1 MSRNKPP
8 QINLGIQ
15 GMKSGGGR
23 PSEPEP
29 ARRQQEVPDD
39 YYPEGIDPEEFDAM
53 VQAEMERLELE
64 ARSRLSD
71 ATEEDDYYEKPT
83 PAPRYSAAP
92 SDRGLPNPPAVRGN
106 DPRADKRSQ
115 QQEYARQLQADADLR
130 SRAPEDRSDSR
141 GGNQSAGSVK
151 RPIVQEERRR
161 KEALNAADFDVFG
174 NSSGAQLK
182 ASNSSRL
189 QPSGDQIAKLEKQ
202 KEYARLLEADRR
214 NKEINAVRG
223 LEDEISPRKQPSARR
238 PPSED
243 DGVYTG
249 LNIGADGDKA
259 AAREAKRRNQQQ
271 YADQLREASS
281 RPPVLPSPR
290 LEQVRRAQD
299 GDSSHTSIQLSGY
312 DVNTTQRIRNKKVQQ
327 EEYSNSIFSDARQP
341 PAAASQYEQ
350 SKQRLAEPDRY
361 GTSIA
366 LPGSDLNTADA
377 RQRKISEQRKYNREL
392 QEAELSNR
400 QAAAAA
406 EESVAPRRG
415 LSGRRR
421 AEEEPED
428 HPLGGGGRLTIGPN
442 ESGTEA
448 RNRKKEAQEQYAR
461 QLAAD
466 SNNSSR
472 YRDDEEE
479 GGPPPRRLPVNSAVG
494 VDGYYA
500 DEMTEQELLWAE
512 RKGIPVKRTRGIGS
526 VVQQTQYRRD
536 EEALEQFKPV
546 VVSSRVR
553 DYKERQAAY
562 AQLLNEDTAA
572 RDSARADSGLDD
584 QTSRAAQQQKR
595 AASTGRYRSG
605 RNEVDY
611 GNSSG
616 TGLMLGGMDV
626 STSMRKENK
635 RVAQQQYANDIANAA
650 SRPEIPPSYRS
661 VYREQHEYEGNGLPG
676 GNQKKFNEHTGASYH
691 NIQQASYERIGSGKE
706 DIRGAPR
713 DTYRTRGT
721 SSGGGNSQIS
731 F

>member
-15 GMKSGGGR
+15 GVKSGGR
-23 PSEPEP
+23 QTEPEP
-29 ARRQQEVPDD
+29 SRRRQEVPDD

-64 ARSRLSD
+64 ARSRLSGAAPD
-71 ATEEDDYYEKPT
+71 DDYYEE

-92 SDRGLPNPPAVRGN
+92 VDRGLPNPPAVRGS

-130 SRAPEDRSDSR
+130 SRAPADRSDSR
-141 GGNQSAGSVK
+141 GGNQSAGSAK

-161 KEALNAADFDVFG
+161 KEALNAADYDVFG
-174 NSSGAQLK
+174 NSSSAQLK
-182 ASNSSRL
+182 PSGSSR
-189 QPSGDQIAKLEKQ
+189 QPTDDQLAKLEKQ

-214 NKEINAVRG
+214 NKEMNAVKAV
-223 LEDEISPRKQPSARR
+223 EDEISPKKKPSARR
-238 PPSED
+238 PQPED

-249 LNIGADGDKA
+249 LNIGADSDKA
-259 AAREAKRRNQQQ
+259 AAREAKRRSQQE

-281 RPPVLPSPR
+281 RPPVIPSPR
-290 LEQVRRAQD
+290 LEQKRRAQD

-312 DVNTTQRIRNKKVQQ
+312 DVNTTQRIRNKKIQQ
-327 EEYSNSIFSDARQP
+327 EEYSNDIFSAARQP
-341 PAAASQYEQ
+341 AVVSQYEQ
-350 SKQRLAEPDRY
+350 SKQRLADPDRY
-361 GTSIA
+361 GTSIP
-366 LPGSDLNTADA
+366 LSGNDVSTVDA

-392 QEAELSNR
+392 QEAEQSHR
-400 QAAAAA
+400 RAAAAA
-406 EESVAPRRG
+406 EEESSAPRRV

-421 AEEEPED
+421 AEEPDME
-428 HPLGGGGRLTIGPN
+428 HPLGGGGLLAIGL
-442 ESGTEA
+442 SDSTADA

-466 SNNSSR
+466 STSNSR
-472 YRDDEEE
+472 YRDDDEE
-479 GGPPPRRLPVNSAVG
+479 PSRRPAVNSAVG

-500 DEMTEQELLWAE
+500 DEMTEEELLWAE
-512 RKGIPVKRTRGIGS
+512 RKGIPVKRTRGSGAA
-526 VVQQTQYRRD
+526 VQGTQYRRD
-536 EEALEQFKPV
+536 EEVLEQFKPV

-584 QTSRAAQQQKR
+584 QTTRAAQQQKR

-611 GNSSG
+611 GNNTG
-616 TGLMLGGMDV
+616 TGLMIGGMDV

-650 SRPEIPPSYRS
+650 SKPEIPQSYRS

-676 GNQKKFNEHTGASYH
+676 GRQKKFNEHSGASYH
-691 NIQQASYERIGSGKE
+691 NIQQPSNERVGSGRE
-706 DIRGAPR
+706 DVRAVPR
-713 DTYRTRGT
+713 DSYRTRGT
-721 SSGGGNSQIS
+721 SSGGGNSQIA